1 MDSARVQWGI
11 AAPNRVLFAMAQPK
25 IDQLE
30 TVSVRFCG
38 DSGDGMQM
46 TGSHFTDSVAQAG
59 NDFATAPNFPSEI
72 RAPKGTIFGVSGF
85 QVQFAST
92 DIHTPG
98 DVVQAMVAMNPA
110 GFKSNIGDVEH
121 GGIVIVNEDEF
132 DKKHL
137 EKCGYEEGYNPL
149 DDDEVTSQF
158 KIVRVPMSRL
168 TRESLIDET
177 ENISVKDID
186 RCRNMFALGVVSW
199 LYSRDI
205 GPTID
210 RLQMYFG
217 EVKNKQHI
225 ADLNIRAI
233 KAGYYFGET
242 AELFPSRYDVAP
254 ASHHPGEYR
263 RISGNEALVLGL
275 TTAASKAN
283 KDLLYASYP
292 ITPASDVLHGLA
304 RLKHHG
310 IRTFQAEDEIASV
323 MAAIGASFAGDIAVS
338 GTSGPGLALK
348 SEAIGLAVIMELPLV
363 ILNVQRAGPATGMPT
378 KSEQADLLQAMYG
391 RTGECPVIVL
401 AASSPS
407 DCFET
412 AIEAVRLAVRAMCPV
427 ILLSEGTIANAAEPW
442 RIPNVASIPEI
453 ETSHPSEND
462 DRFQPYNRDS
472 ETLVRGWA
480 IPGTPQLEH
489 RLGGL
494 EKEDGSGNVCYDHD
508 NHAKMTKIRSEKI
521 QRLQSVIPELQVEGE
536 GETLILGW
544 GGTRGSILTAAAELR
559 TQGLNVATAH
569 LRHINPFPRNLGEV
583 LSSYKKIIIPEIN
596 SGQLR
601 SLIRSEF
608 LVDAIGINNLS
619 ARSFFVQ
626 ELVEQIELIVKGGSQ

>member
-1 MDSARVQWGI
+1 MTS
-11 AAPNRVLFAMAQPK
+11 PK

-46 TGSHFTDSVAQAG
+46 TGSHFTDSVAIAG
-59 NDFATAPNFPSEI
+59 NDFATAPDFPSEI

-98 DVVQAMVAMNPA
+98 DVVHAMVAMNPA

-149 DDDEVTSQF
+149 DDDEVTSQY

-168 TRESLIDET
+168 TRESLVDEN
-177 ENISVKDID
+177 ENVSVKDID
-186 RCRNMFALGVVSW
+186 RCRNMFALGIVSW

-205 GPTID
+205 QPTVD
-210 RLQMYFG
+210 RLQTYFG
-217 EVKNKQHI
+217 EVKNKPHI
-225 ADLNIRAI
+225 AELNIRAI
-233 KAGYYFGET
+233 KAGFYFGET
-242 AELFPSRYDVAP
+242 AELFPSRYNVAP
-254 ASHHPGEYR
+254 AKHALGTYR

-275 TTAASKAN
+275 TTAAAKAN

-310 IRTFQAEDEIASV
+310 IRTFQAEDEIAAV
-323 MAAIGASFAGDIAVS
+323 MAAIGASFAGDIAIS

-348 SEAIGLAVIMELPLV
+348 SEAIGLAVIMELPLI

-378 KSEQADLLQAMYG
+378 KSEQADLLQSMFG
-391 RTGECPVIVL
+391 RPGECPVIVL

-412 AIEAVRLAVRAMCPV
+412 AVEAVRLSVRAMCPV

-442 RIPNVASIPEI
+442 HIPNVSDIPTI
-453 ETSHPSEND
+453 ETSHQSAND
-462 DRFQPYNRDS
+462 EHFQPYKREP
-472 ETLVRGWA
+472 ETLARGWA
-480 IPGTPQLEH
+480 IPGTSGLEH

-494 EKEDGSGNVCYDHD
+494 EKEDGSGEVCYDHD
-508 NHAKMTKIRSEKI
+508 NHAKMTRFRAEKI
-521 QRLQSVIPELQVEGE
+521 LCLQDVIADVETEGE
-536 GETLILGW
+536 GDVLILGW

-559 TQGLNVATAH
+559 ERGVHVATSH
-569 LRHINPFPRNLGEV
+569 LRHINPFPRNLGNV
-583 LSSYKKIIIPEIN
+583 LSKYKQVIIPEIN
-596 SGQLR
+596 AGQLR

-608 LVDAIGINNLS
+608 LIDAIGINNLS
-619 ARSFFVQ
+619 GRSFFASELAQ
-626 ELVEQIELIVKGGSQ
+626 EIEAIVKGVADE

>member
-1 MDSARVQWGI
+1 MT
-11 AAPNRVLFAMAQPK
+11 QPK

-46 TGSHFTDSVAQAG
+46 TGSHFTDSVALAG
-59 NDFATAPNFPSEI
+59 NDFATAPDFPSEI

-98 DVVQAMVAMNPA
+98 DIVHALVAMNPA

-137 EKCGYEEGYNPL
+137 EKCCYEEGYNPL
-149 DDDEVTSQF
+149 DDDELLSQF
-158 KIVRVPMSRL
+158 KLIRVPMSRL
-168 TRESLIDET
+168 TRESLVDET
-177 ENISVKDID
+177 ENVSVKDID
-186 RCRNMFALGVVSW
+186 RCRNMFALGIVSW
-199 LYSRDI
+199 LYSRDVQ
-205 GPTID
+205 PTIE
-210 RLQMYFG
+210 RLQTYFG
-217 EVKNKQHI
+217 EVKKKPHV
-225 ADLNIRAI
+225 ADLNVRAL

-242 AELFPSRYDVAP
+242 AELFPSRYQVGP
-254 ASHHPGEYR
+254 AELPAGDYR
-263 RISGNEALVLGL
+263 RISGNEAIVLGL
-275 TTAASKAN
+275 TTAATKAN
-283 KDLLYASYP
+283 KELLYASYP
-292 ITPASDVLHGLA
+292 ITPASDILHGLA

-323 MAAIGASFAGDIAVS
+323 MAAIGASFAGDIAVC

-363 ILNVQRAGPATGMPT
+363 VINVQRAGPATGMPT
-378 KSEQADLLQAMYG
+378 KSEQADLMQAMFG
-391 RTGECPVIVL
+391 RTGESPVIVL

-407 DCFET
+407 DCFEM
-412 AIEAVRLAVRAMCPV
+412 AIEAVRLSVAAMCPV

-442 RIPNVASIPEI
+442 RIPNVQEIPEI
-453 ETSHPSEND
+453 ETSHPSANGEY
-462 DRFQPYNRDS
+462 FQPYKRNPD
-472 ETLVRGWA
+472 TLAREWA
-480 IPGTPQLEH
+480 TPGTFGLEH
-489 RLGGL
+489 RIGGL

-508 NHAKMTKIRSEKI
+508 NHEKMMTLRSEKI
-521 QRLQSVIPELQVEGE
+521 QRLQSVIPELEVKGN
-536 GETLILGW
+536 GDTLILGW
-544 GGTRGSILTAAAELR
+544 GGTRGSILTAANQLR
-559 TQGLNVATAH
+559 SEGTQVATAH
-569 LRHINPFPRNLGEV
+569 LRHINPFPKNLGKV
-583 LSSYKKIIIPEIN
+583 LESFDRVIIPEVN
-596 SGQLR
+596 AGQLR

-619 ARSFFVQ
+619 GRSFFVH
-626 ELVEQIELIVKGGSQ
+626 ELKEQIEKIIREQA